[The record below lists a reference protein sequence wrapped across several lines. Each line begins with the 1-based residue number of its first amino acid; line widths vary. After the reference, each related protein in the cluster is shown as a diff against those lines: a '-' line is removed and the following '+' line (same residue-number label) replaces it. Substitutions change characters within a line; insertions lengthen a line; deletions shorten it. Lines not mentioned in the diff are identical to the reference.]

1 MGARI
6 LGISGHLPSRVETN
20 EDLARE
26 HPAWDLPKIAAKT
39 GILAR
44 HIAADDETSCDLGCR
59 AAEKLLARELVPAA
73 SIDYIIFSTQT
84 PDYVLPSNATQ
95 LQHRL
100 KLANHV
106 GAIDISPGCAGFV
119 LGLQL
124 ANGLIESRAARNVL
138 LVTAE
143 TYSKLVHPS
152 DRTVRTLFGDGAAA
166 TLISKAD
173 QGAAGIGEFVVGT
186 DGSGGASLMVPS
198 GGFRLPRSA
207 ATAHEVTDA
216 QGSVRNQD
224 CLFMDGQAVF
234 AFTLNVVPAAI
245 AQLLEKSQL
254 KSEAIDW
261 YVFHQANKFML
272 DNLAKCSR
280 IPADRMVFHLDTV
293 GNTVSASIPLAIE
306 AYVESGKIRA
316 GQKLVIAGFGVGL
329 TWALCT
335 LTWS

>member
-1 MGARI
+1 MAARI

-59 AAEKLLARELVPAA
+59 AAEKLMARELVPAA

-152 DRTVRTLFGDGAAA
+152 DRTVRTLFGD
-166 TLISKAD
+166 
-173 QGAAGIGEFVVGT
+173 
-186 DGSGGASLMVPS
+186 
-198 GGFRLPRSA
+198 
-207 ATAHEVTDA
+207 
-216 QGSVRNQD
+216 

-272 DNLAKCSR
+272 DSLAKCSR
-280 IPADRMVFHLDTV
+280 IPADKMVFHLDTV